1 MSDTRILIVEDY
13 TLIRDLLRTQINESG
28 GFRVVAEAGT
38 VAEAIAACREHRP
51 DMMVLDWMLPD
62 GTGHEIVQ
70 MVRSELPGMKIVM
83 LTANE
88 HEGVVRD
95 AASVGVQGFVSK
107 RQSLHI
113 LKDALQAVEAGKCFY
128 CPISMRM
135 LLDAIQPD
143 GSSQQPPV
151 RLTPRERLILRALAS
166 GMSTKEMAH
175 KYELSPKT
183 IANYM
188 TMLKD
193 KLRIQEPAGL
203 VRYAIKNGIVDTP

>member
-1 MSDTRILIVEDY
+1 MSGTRILIVEDY
-13 TLIRDLLRTQINESG
+13 TLIRDLLRTQINDSE

-38 VAEAIAACREHRP
+38 VAEAIAACREHKP
-51 DMMVLDWMLPD
+51 DLMVLDWMLPD

-70 MVRSELPGMKIVM
+70 TVRNELPGMKIVM

-88 HEGVVRD
+88 HENVVRE

-143 GSSQQPPV
+143 GHTQHPV

-166 GMSTKEMAH
+166 GDSTKEIAH

-183 IANYM
+183 IANYL
-188 TMLKD
+188 TTLKD
-193 KLRIQEPAGL
+193 KLGIQEPAGL